1 MDAGTTGRARLVLL
15 GALAPVVWGT
25 TYVVTTELLPPDR
38 PMTASLLR
46 ALPAGLLLLALTRQL
61 PPAAWWGRL
70 AVLAL
75 LNFGAFF
82 PLLFLGAYRLPG
94 GLAAVVGSAQPLV
107 AAALLWT
114 AFRQRTPLPRLLWA
128 VAAVAGV
135 AVAVLGGPVVLDPL
149 GLAAA
154 VAGTAVMAAGV
165 VLTRRWGLPEGLGGI
180 AATGWQLTLG
190 GLMILPLVPLVDTGP
205 FVLDLP
211 AAAGYAWLAVPGG
224 AIAYAAWFHAG
235 RRLPSTSL
243 TLLMPLTPVTAAVLG
258 WAVLGEALTPLQAAG
273 FGLAVL
279 AALAGQLPAPP
290 GLRRRHG
297 SSRTGPPGEPAAPR
311 RGAGGGPAPHPGRK
325 G

>member
-1 MDAGTTGRARLVLL
+1 MDHDPAGRARLLL
-15 GALAPVVWGT
+15 VGAVAPVVWGT

-61 PPAAWWGRL
+61 PPRSWWGRFV
-70 AVLAL
+70 VLAL

-107 AAALLWT
+107 AALLLLL

-128 VAAVAGV
+128 LAAVAGV
-135 AVAVLGGPVVLDPL
+135 SVAVFAGTVTLDAL

-154 VAGTAVMAAGV
+154 FAGTAVMAAGV
-165 VLTRRWGLPEGLGGI
+165 VLTRRWGLPEGMNGL
-180 AATGWQLTLG
+180 AATGWQLVLG
-190 GLMILPLVPLVDTGP
+190 GLMIAPLVPLLDTGP

-211 AAAGYAWLAVPGG
+211 AAAGYAWLALPGG

-235 RRLPSTSL
+235 RRVPSTSL
-243 TLLMPLTPVTAAVLG
+243 TLLVPLTPVTAAVLG
-258 WAVLGEALTPLQAAG
+258 WLLLGESLTGVQAAG
-273 FGLAVL
+273 FGLALV
-279 AALAGQLPAPP
+279 ASLAGQLP
-290 GLRRRHG
+290 GL
-297 SSRTGPPGEPAAPR
+297 PR
-311 RGAGGGPAPHPGRK
+311 PGRRTV
-325 G
+325 GAVPGRPRP